1 MSRKFAKSTALLV
14 VLTVGVAMLPL
25 GASAQAKRGGGR
37 YDAEILAEVTKELK
51 EHDRFRNV
59 RASVEDG
66 IVTLE
71 GTVERYRDKL
81 DADRAAHGVKHAAGV
96 RNQIVVK
103 GEEISDTAL
112 REKLA
117 DKLRYDRIDRGIMFN
132 NFQLQVNDGV
142 VTISGQARTE
152 SDKASALAI
161 VENTPGVKEVIDKI
175 EVLPASFHDDD
186 IRIRTARAIY
196 GHPAMQKY
204 ALDPQAPIRIV
215 VEHGKVTLYGVVN
228 SQMDKQIAE
237 IQARSVAGSF
247 SVENRLM
254 VAGEGAK

>member
-1 MSRKFAKSTALLV
+1 MSSNLAKSIAFIAVLLV
-14 VLTVGVAMLPL
+14 GVSTLPV
-25 GASAQAKRGGGR
+25 GASGQTQRDGGR

-51 EHDRFRNV
+51 EHERFRDV

-71 GTVERYRDKL
+71 GTVKLYRDKL
-81 DADRAAHGVKHAAGV
+81 AADREAHGVKNAGGV
-96 RNQIVVK
+96 RNYIVVK
-103 GEEISDTAL
+103 GEEVSDAAL

-117 DKLRYDRIDRGIMFN
+117 DKLRYDRVDRGIVFN
-132 NFQLQVNDGV
+132 NFQLAVNDGV
-142 VTISGQARTE
+142 VIVSGQARTE

-161 VENTPGVKEVIDKI
+161 VENTPGVKEVVDKI
-175 EVLPASFHDDD
+175 EVLPVSFHDDD

-204 ALDPQAPIRIV
+204 SIDPQAPIRIV

-237 IQARSVAGSF
+237 TQARGVSGSF
-247 SVENRLM
+247 SVENRLF
-254 VAGEGAK
+254 VAGEATK